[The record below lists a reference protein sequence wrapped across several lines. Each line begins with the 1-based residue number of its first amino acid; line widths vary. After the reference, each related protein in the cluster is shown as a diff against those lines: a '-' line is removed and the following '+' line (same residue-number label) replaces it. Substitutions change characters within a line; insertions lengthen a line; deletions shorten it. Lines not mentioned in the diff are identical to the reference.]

1 MRKQCDGYLSHVV
14 KYQMMPHKLKFTVL
28 FFIALA
34 LSANFLWGSGVV
46 LAQSEIEK
54 LQQEIR
60 DRNNRLGDIE
70 KEIAQFENELKK
82 VGAEKNTLQRA
93 INQLELE
100 RKKVQ
105 AEISYTEQK
114 INSTDLELDQLI
126 LEISNTEGD
135 IVNQQT
141 AIASIIRDYYQQ
153 TDNTL
158 VELLLQQGNFSDFWN
173 TLEMNERIQNS
184 MSERVQNLK
193 TLKETL
199 DEKRDDTLTKR
210 GLLVQLKNQYGD
222 QNLVLTNNRA
232 EQAELLS
239 ATQNEEAN
247 YQKLLREKQA
257 AREKIVAEM
266 RDFEAKLQFILD
278 PNTIPSPGTQVFDWP
293 LKNIVVTQLFGGTEF
308 AQRNASVYGGRAY
321 HPGVD
326 FGAPRGT
333 PIHAPL
339 AGTVRATGNTDLVP
353 GCYSWGKWTLI
364 DHANGLSTLYAHQ
377 DVISVVAGQRVA
389 TGEIIGYVGNTGFST
404 GPHLHFTLYAKE
416 GVSVR
421 RFNEIK
427 AVTSCGAATTPVAA
441 TEAYLDPMLYLPPAA
456 GVRMAL

>member
-1 MRKQCDGYLSHVV
+1 MLKRIKYPCIFLLLLSLTLL
-14 KYQMMPHKLKFTVL
+14 PG
-28 FFIALA
+28 
-34 LSANFLWGSGVV
+34 WGSDTL

-60 DRNNRLGDIE
+60 DRNNRLGNIE
-70 KEIAQFENELKK
+70 KEIAQFEIELKK

-114 INSTDLELDQLI
+114 INSTDLELNQLI
-126 LEISNTEGD
+126 LEIKSTEGD
-135 IVNQQT
+135 IALQQD
-141 AIASIIRDYYQQ
+141 AISSIIRDYYKR
-153 TDNTL
+153 TDETL
-158 VELLLQQGNFSDFWN
+158 VELLLARGNFADFWDAIE
-173 TLEMNERIQNS
+173 TNERVQSS
-184 MSERVQNLK
+184 MSQRVQNLQ
-193 TLKETL
+193 TLKDTL
-199 DEKRDDTLTKR
+199 AGKRDDTLTKR
-210 GLLVQLKNQYGD
+210 GLLVKLKNQYGD
-222 QNLVLTNNRA
+222 QNQVLINNRA
-232 EQAELLS
+232 EQAELLT
-239 ATQNEEAN
+239 ATRSEEAN
-247 YQKLLREKQA
+247 YQKLLKEKQA

-278 PNTIPSPGTQVFDWP
+278 PNTIPAPGTQVFDWP

-308 AQRNASVYGGRAY
+308 AKRNASVYGGRAY

-333 PIHAPL
+333 AIHAPL
-339 AGTVRATGNTDLVP
+339 AGTVRATGNTDAVP
-353 GCYSWGKWTLI
+353 GCYSWGKWTLL
-364 DHANGLSTLYAHQ
+364 DHANGLTTLYAHQ
-377 DVISVVAGQRVA
+377 DVVSVSPGQRVA

-404 GPHLHFTLYAKE
+404 GPHLHFTLYAKD

-421 RFNEIK
+421 KFNEIK

-441 TEAYLDPMLYLPPAA
+441 TEAYLDPMLYLPPTA

>member
-1 MRKQCDGYLSHVV
+1 MPRKF
-14 KYQMMPHKLKFTVL
+14 KIITL
-28 FFIALA
+28 FLITTLLF
-34 LSANFLWGSGVV
+34 SSNPWWGSETV

-60 DRNNRLGDIE
+60 ERNNRLGDIE
-70 KEIAQFENELKK
+70 KEIAKFEEDLKK
-82 VGAEKNTLQRA
+82 VGAERNTLQRA

-100 RKKVQ
+100 RQKVQ

-114 INSTDLELDQLI
+114 ISSTDLELSQLI
-126 LEISNTEGD
+126 LEIDTAEKD
-135 IVNQQT
+135 ILLQQD
-141 AIASIIRDYYQQ
+141 AIATIIRDYHQKN
-153 TDNTL
+153 DNTL
-158 VELLLQQGNFSDFWN
+158 IEILLTRGNFSDFWN
-173 TLEMNERIQNS
+173 ALETNERVQDS
-184 MSERVQNLK
+184 MSERVKNLQ
-193 TLKETL
+193 TLKDTL
-199 DEKRDDTLTKR
+199 AEKRDDTLTKR

-222 QNLVLTNNRA
+222 QNQVLTNNRA
-232 EQAELLS
+232 EQAQLLS
-239 ATQNEEAN
+239 ATQSEEAE
-247 YQKLLREKQA
+247 YQRLLREKQA

-293 LKNIVVTQLFGGTEF
+293 LKNIIITQLFGGTEF

-333 PIHAPL
+333 AIHAPL
-339 AGTVRATGNTDLVP
+339 GGTVRATGNTDLVP

-404 GPHLHFTLYAKE
+404 GPHLHFTLYAKD